1 MSTPNTKGAVHSN
14 AIGIFR
20 ETATNTFQ
28 VVAYSTSGSV
38 ELTRETI
45 DATTKDNDG
54 ANVKIMGGQ
63 SWSMSAD
70 GVVNYVAQNQAG
82 VDVTDVQDALD
93 LFDAWANKTEL
104 TLAWTTGASAGASDA
119 DYMYKGKAFLSSYSE
134 TAGVNDVATYS
145 CTFESTGDI
154 EKVQISHGTDTFAV
168 VD

>member
-1 MSTPNTKGAVHSN
+1 MASPKTKGAVHSN
-14 AIGIFR
+14 AIGIFV
-20 ETATNTFQ
+20 ESSTADAYEI
-28 VVAYSTSGSV
+28 VAYSTSGSL
-38 ELTRETI
+38 ELSRETI

-63 SWSMSAD
+63 SWTMSCD
-70 GVVNYVAQNQAG
+70 GVVNYQAQNQAG
-82 VDVTDVQDALD
+82 TDVTDVQNTID
-93 LFDAWANKTEL
+93 LFDAWYNKTEL
-104 TLAWTTGASAGASDA
+104 TLAWTTGDVDESDA

-154 EKVQISHGTDTFAV
+154 AKVTLVNGTHSFAV